1 MMEFIVT
8 GATVKTAVVALRKA
22 RDAEE
27 SITARIRIQG
37 ALAELTNPIAHKSRP
52 DNEPPRPL
60 PSQDYTEYLIDQDG
74 NEYPI
79 DQDGN
84 AQQINITIVQAGD
97 RKQLVEFTNV
107 PMDRVHAAIAVL
119 NGDTDFGTLER
130 GNITAAK
137 ADEFS
142 RYDSEVRR
150 WDHIPEG
157 TKEFTAAELFKP
169 AILRQ
174 SGYACSECG
183 AMVAALDTH
192 VTWHNKTLP

>member
-37 ALAELTNPIAHKSRP
+37 ALAELTNPIVHKS
-52 DNEPPRPL
+52 RPL

-107 PMDRVHAAIAVL
+107 PMHRVHAAIAVL
-119 NGDTDFGTLER
+119 NGDYYESPADKGERVAKLAYNAMYGKQGDIHAYTDT
-130 GNITAAK
+130 
-137 ADEFS
+137 
-142 RYDSEVRR
+142 DSMR
-150 WDHIPEG
+150 
-157 TKEFTAAELFKP
+157 TKDFTEDELFPFESHIEKTSLYCC
-169 AILRQ
+169 A
-174 SGYACSECG
+174 ECG
-183 AMVAALDTH
+183 AAVLNVVEHTS
-192 VTWHNKTLP
+192 WHNKTLP